1 MRSCADAKIR
11 KTTLSRPPCLGTLRA
26 CAQLVQRVAR
36 GTLPALWAHLSQ
48 PNNTPRLLLR
58 QQLPSLLPSSHD
70 LRGKQIKQGDSA
82 LRDSKSRALR
92 DLRGGL
98 QSPPSRSC
106 AAGRQVARTCSDARH
121 SQGSW
126 GGPSLRVGCPEP
138 NQNNPGKKHSSKFL
152 LQKSAGLTRIPLQNE
167 KKHHG
172 AKASIL
178 PVGGAPKN
186 PARHGVF
193 GR

>member
-70 LRGKQIKQGDSA
+70 LRGKQKKQGDSA
-82 LRDSKSRALR
+82 LRDSKSRTLR

-98 QSPPSRSC
+98 QRALSRSC
-106 AAGRQVARTCSDARH
+106 AAGRQVARKRGGTCSDARH

-126 GGPSLRVGCPEP
+126 GSKPTGRGCPEP
-138 NQNNPGKKHSSKFL
+138 NQNNPGKSTLANSYC
-152 LQKSAGLTRIPLQNE
+152 KSRRA
-167 KKHHG
+167 
-172 AKASIL
+172 
-178 PVGGAPKN
+178 
-186 PARHGVF
+186 
-193 GR
+193 